1 MTLIPVE
8 GMDGYF
14 RDTSSNSIVNK
25 NDSEYYSYINNR
37 KRLNSDEKRIE
48 NLEFE
53 ICDVKNELS
62 DIKNMIQLLLNK

>member
-1 MTLIPVE
+1 MNLIPVK

-25 NDSEYYSYINNR
+25 NDSEYHSYINNR
-37 KRLNSDEKRIE
+37 KKLSSDKERIE
-48 NLEFE
+48 NLECE
-53 ICDVKNELS
+53 ICDVKNELG

>member
-1 MTLIPVE
+1 MNLIPVE

-25 NDSEYYSYINNR
+25 NDSEYHSYINNR
-37 KRLNSDEKRIE
+37 KKLSSDKERIE
-48 NLEFE
+48 NLECE
-53 ICDVKNELS
+53 ICDVKNELG

>member
-1 MTLIPVE
+1 MNLIPVK

-25 NDSEYYSYINNR
+25 NDSEYHSYINNR
-37 KRLNSDEKRIE
+37 KKLGSDKERIE

-53 ICDVKNELS
+53 ICDVKNELG

>member
-25 NDSEYYSYINNR
+25 NDSEYHSYINNR
-37 KRLNSDEKRIE
+37 KKLSSDKERIE
-48 NLEFE
+48 NLECE
-53 ICDVKNELS
+53 ICDVKNELG